1 MGCHKLCVDCLCYHF
16 VRPSLVKCGRAGE
29 FYLLLS
35 SNPFA
40 IGAYRLGEIHFPV
53 SRDRLGKEITEQ
65 FAARTLGSRVLT
77 LCYPY
82 KLHPFCKKILS
93 SVYRWPAFRL
103 DRACSP
109 PPVYRAFIDDE
120 MREEEQ
126 LREKPLGTLSRAVKS
141 VQVGYNKKLRYGA
154 FTSEGL
160 YQLQSRFD
168 GA

>member
-40 IGAYRLGEIHFPV
+40 IGAYRLGEI
-53 SRDRLGKEITEQ
+53 Q